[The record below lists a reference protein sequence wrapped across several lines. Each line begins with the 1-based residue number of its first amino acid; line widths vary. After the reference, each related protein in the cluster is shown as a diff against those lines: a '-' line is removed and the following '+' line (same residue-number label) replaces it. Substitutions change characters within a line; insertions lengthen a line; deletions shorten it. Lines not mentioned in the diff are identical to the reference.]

1 MDRILGRGTT
11 PRLTYRLPFPVADI
25 AESYITVQ
33 QRGATVLEFSLED
46 CEVSENTISAH
57 LTQADTLALN
67 MTDRVKIQLRVR
79 TKLGEALRTE
89 ITSVSVGQILKDG
102 EI

>member
-1 MDRILGRGTT
+1 MDRIVGRGTT

-33 QRGATVLEFSLED
+33 QRGATVLEYALAD
-46 CEVSENTISAH
+46 CEVGEDSISAH
-57 LTQADTLALN
+57 LTQTDTLALDPEH
-67 MTDRVKIQLRVR
+67 TVKIQLRVR
-79 TKLGEALRTE
+79 TVLGEAMRTE
-89 ITSVSVGQILKDG
+89 ITSVSVGRILKDG